1 MKQYMIPQGC
11 RVTPYQ
17 KLANNTGNMYFQ
29 APSDRTTII
38 DWYFNEND
46 VEYVRKD
53 ADVNITLIKLETPGN
68 YIAGF
73 QVHTEWIIRI
83 V

>member
-1 MKQYMIPQGC
+1 MKTYMIPKGC

-17 KLANNTGNMYFQ
+17 KLANNTGNVYFQ
-29 APSDRTTII
+29 SPNDMMTII

-53 ADVNITLIKLETPGN
+53 VDVNITLIKLKTPDK

-73 QVHTEWIIRI
+73 QIHTKWIIRI